1 MKWKLGAALSVLL
14 SMAGVANAGPTV
26 RFEDGAFGDVG
37 QNTNVLAGKQVFPA
51 PLLIDYVEITQP
63 GTATT
68 FALQGNDL
76 KVDLIIKPIGASE
89 IIIRDAIINWRTTQ
103 NGNVTGF
110 GIVPPPSITTPIV
123 DAGNTILFTVL
134 GATATDAGT
143 NIFLDHPIRNEGQ
156 LTDLDPEISGN
167 AATAKTLLADL
178 NSLLAPPAG
187 TPSLTVQKTV
197 DDSVPGTLSYTITV
211 TNTTTGTDP
220 VSLTGIALN
229 DLLTVSV
236 ANVPGAPVALD
247 EGEPVATGTGSVDAA
262 AGDGVW
268 DVLAPGGSLT
278 YTIDVLVS
286 DYPGATSFSNLATA
300 TAAGSFFDQNLNG
313 INDDNPVDLNTNTIA
328 DDPNP
333 VGPGATVDS
342 STAGNSVPGAGNGSP
357 TVTVLGAEEMTVTK
371 TADTSG
377 LQKPVQVGDVID
389 YLITVENTGAVTLTN
404 VSVNDALTLDEVQLI
419 DGGTDLYEDTDVLD
433 PGETLAYVASH
444 TVTQADLAAGLVN
457 NTAVATAESPDSVF
471 SVESS
476 ATGNATP
483 GINNG
488 TPTVVTFGLIDQ
500 IEDDLRDILEA
511 DLRQTIQMQA
521 ARFSRM
527 AKSALDRLK
536 EGQSAECGT
545 VTPLDADGSAST
557 EGGTLNANIT
567 VEGETVDCVTGV
579 RRIVTA
585 DVTSSTIEGM
595 GQQIA
600 GAFSIQRERF
610 ADEDSVRGRFWGG
623 YVSSNQ
629 ISGRGE
635 GSVLGFGLNVG
646 IYGADRLSSS
656 LYLDHYLAVAAGR
669 HSFDLAFGARDPIS
683 ATGDYT
689 YLAGFGGLA
698 LSGSVTSGKM
708 EIAPRLAIDVA
719 YAAAGDVNVVARQ
732 LGRTEIGTIK
742 LADYEGARATAE
754 IIFSNLDDAADA
766 DGFEIEAAPRLFCDF
781 SLGGGQADNCGFG
794 GYLSL
799 NAIGGAGLDYAAL
812 IDFESSED
820 RDALTFSVERSQ
832 EIANGSGAIVSTM
845 GMSEQGELSIGQM
858 LNLRF

>member
-37 QNTNVLAGKQVFPA
+37 QNTNVLAGKQVFPD
-51 PLLIDYVEITQP
+51 PLRIEYVEITQP
-63 GTATT
+63 TTSTT

-76 KVDLIIKPIGASE
+76 KVDLIIKPFEADP
-89 IIIRDAIINWRTTQ
+89 IRIYDAIINWRTTD
-103 NGNVTGF
+103 GGKVTGF

-123 DAGNTILFTVL
+123 GAGNTVLFTVV

-143 NIFLDHPIRNEGQ
+143 NIFLDHPIRDEGQ
-156 LTDLDPEISGN
+156 LTAANDPEISGN

-178 NSLLAPPAG
+178 NSLLAAPAG
-187 TPSLTVQKTV
+187 PAMRVQKEGEIV
-197 DDSVPGTLSYTITV
+197 GSSIEYTITV
-211 TNTTTGTDP
+211 TNVSSGGESLEDVTIVD
-220 VSLTGIALN
+220 SLTLDGAATPVTLPV
-229 DLLTVSV
+229 TVEAV
-236 ANVPGAPVALD
+236 VD
-247 EGEPVATGTGSVDAA
+247 GTGASAVSNDSYDVD
-262 AGDGVW
+262 DTDTVW
-268 DVLAPGGSLT
+268 DVLGPTDSITFKATVQLGAPPYS
-278 YTIDVLVS
+278 S
-286 DYPGATSFSNLATA
+286 ATVFENIAVATA
-300 TAAGSFFDQNLNG
+300 LPFTFTDGTGGTARLFDPL
-313 INDDNPVDLNTNTIA
+313 IDTK
-328 DDPNP
+328 
-333 VGPGATVDS
+333 
-342 STAGNSVPGAGNGSP
+342 TAGAQFSTESAADGNALPGTGAGSP
-357 TVTVLGAEEMTVTK
+357 TVIDLAVPTLRVTK
-371 TADTSG
+371 IADITNV
-377 LQKPVQVGDVID
+377 QTPAQVGDIIM
-389 YLITVENTGAVTLTN
+389 YTITVENSGSVDMENVTL
-404 VSVNDALTLDEVQLI
+404 NDPLTDNENRVTADSDRILQVGDS
-419 DGGTDLYEDTDVLD
+419 
-433 PGETLAYVASH
+433 YVYNASY
-444 TVTQADLAAGLVN
+444 TITQADLAAGKVENL
-457 NTAVATAESPDSVF
+457 ATA
-471 SVESS
+471 
-476 ATGNATP
+476 TGFTP
-483 GINNG
+483 GGTPVSVASSVLGNIIPEVSGEPTNG

-536 EGQSAECGT
+536 EGQSDECGT

-635 GSVLGFGLNVG
+635 GSVLGFGLNAG

>member
-1 MKWKLGAALSVLL
+1 M
-14 SMAGVANAGPTV
+14 
-26 RFEDGAFGDVG
+26 
-37 QNTNVLAGKQVFPA
+37 
-51 PLLIDYVEITQP
+51 
-63 GTATT
+63 
-68 FALQGNDL
+68 
-76 KVDLIIKPIGASE
+76 
-89 IIIRDAIINWRTTQ
+89 
-103 NGNVTGF
+103 
-110 GIVPPPSITTPIV
+110 
-123 DAGNTILFTVL
+123 
-134 GATATDAGT
+134 
-143 NIFLDHPIRNEGQ
+143 
-156 LTDLDPEISGN
+156 
-167 AATAKTLLADL
+167 
-178 NSLLAPPAG
+178 
-187 TPSLTVQKTV
+187 
-197 DDSVPGTLSYTITV
+197 
-211 TNTTTGTDP
+211 
-220 VSLTGIALN
+220 
-229 DLLTVSV
+229 
-236 ANVPGAPVALD
+236 
-247 EGEPVATGTGSVDAA
+247 
-262 AGDGVW
+262 W

-300 TAAGSFFDQNLNG
+300 TAAGSFVDVDTDG
-313 INDDNPVDLNTNTIA
+313 ANDDVDTNA
-328 DDPNP
+328 DNVADSAAPLGN
-333 VGPGATVDS
+333 GTTVDS

-357 TVTVLGAEEMTVTK
+357 TVTVLGAAEMTVTK

-389 YLITVENTGAVTLTN
+389 YLITVTNTGAATLNN
-404 VSVNDALTLDEVQLI
+404 VSVSDALTMDEVQLRDGNGIVDGPDAYI
-419 DGGTDLYEDTDVLD
+419 DFDTLE

-444 TVTQADLAAGLVN
+444 TVTQADLAAGLVE
-457 NTAVATAESPDSVF
+457 NTAVATAESPDDVF
-471 SVESS
+471 SVASS
-476 ATGNATP
+476 ATGNSDPT
-483 GINNG
+483 NNG

-500 IEDDLRDILEA
+500 IEEDLRNILEA

-536 EGQSAECGT
+536 EGQSDECGT

-635 GSVLGFGLNVG
+635 GSVLGFGLNAG